1 MIEVAK
7 NIPDEG
13 VWDLSKIT
21 LSQEQKKTVLQLLPW
36 LFEHPS
42 GLAQAIAKKEAG
54 AFDAE
59 QMRLLEQK
67 VIAHFRPLPAAAGVL
82 KVLCKLVDAINLHA
96 EKPLPVPRIP
106 NLIIRPKNP
115 FRNGLPKSLGR
126 VRFWRNAMEKN
137 IQLAVN
143 RYGETHELSEIA
155 QKQWIG
161 KLFLSA
167 ILHGGMV
174 DGDLIVALAR
184 ALLNS
189 PDDYIVL
196 NGRLAVEMS
205 IAWRGEGGSE
215 HRYWYPDALTAIYI
229 AYLPDNSL
237 HRLLIGIDQKPISD
251 QQVRT
256 KIWQCISAYCRL
268 MTIKV
273 SERPQSLTDLLRC
286 AQLDIQTRLPLVLAN
301 YAGRKL
307 VSHSPGKQV
316 LTRLYGLPIQ
326 PDQNKQ
332 IKDAQ
337 PADSITKFNQKVDDL
352 NDIEPSWLGLVR
364 KAFSTDSQAE
374 VLRQLD
380 VIASD
385 VRPASVDECFISFAL
400 FLMTSLSYSGNKLA
414 VSTARAYMVTVAKR
428 LAGRLDDVDP
438 RTLDAEILETLYT
451 DILDDVDQQSLDSE
465 IKKTPHTESLEDV
478 DQQSLESKI
487 LKALHA
493 ASLEDAKQRDLARN
507 QRKRIARALCEFHH
521 FLVQRY
527 QFEPINPREVL
538 GIGKGLV
545 PVDANLITPDEYAK
559 IYQAIPE
566 TIKSLHPS
574 LPAQAKLSRAAQLI
588 FMLAFK
594 CGLRRMEV
602 LKLKIADLC
611 EHAPAELLI
620 RPSDAR
626 RLKTKSATRKMP
638 LYALLSERD
647 LAELRAWKAV
657 RRNESTIQTVH
668 VNEQFLFG
676 IPELGFEVIP
686 QDTLFPVI
694 HHAMRGVTGDLSLR
708 FHHLRHSFANWTFLR
723 LMLSDFASTLELFQ
737 NLPETNDFLSK
748 SKQFRDAL
756 YGRADPTRRHVYAI
770 ASLLGHSGPEISLE
784 HYVHISDLLLMLWLE
799 KDLSA
804 PSEKMLMIESGFPQS
819 TNYRLLA
826 KGVQHIPYRLI
837 KNRWPNLVHIP
848 KRIAI
853 VNVTPINQVAPS
865 GLSLLDDPAI
875 FDKTWQLLYQHEMH
889 GMAFSAVAESQR
901 LSEKFVIR
909 AHLAA
914 AGIGDMKVSK
924 GNKGYR
930 HRMIEIAQDRRQKDQ
945 LSRLACPVA
954 PHTERDKAIVE
965 KIVPNLQTLIKEKPE
980 FCWEVFQYFLENTWQ
995 TRNEIIFKDPEN
1007 SAQALKFIIF
1017 LDGLGIKKSELQF
1030 VSYDV
1035 SNRSANLAIWKEKLG
1050 LSSRHHVKKISPPRK
1065 DNLSAKKWLGIKP
1078 VFPVENAHA
1087 LKQGAEEEGSVAF
1100 RYLMVLGAIICFAIG
1115 YGENSDL

>member
-1 MIEVAK
+1 MNEVAK
-7 NIPDEG
+7 DIPDEV

-21 LSQEQKKTVLQLLPW
+21 LSHAQKKIVLQLLPW

-42 GLAQAIAKKEAG
+42 ALAQAIAKKEAG
-54 AFDAE
+54 TFNSD
-59 QMRLLEQK
+59 QMRLLEQA
-67 VIAHFRPLPAAAGVL
+67 VIAHFRPLPAAADVL
-82 KVLCKLVDAINLHA
+82 KVLCKLVDAINLRA
-96 EKPLPVPRIP
+96 TTPLPVPRIP

-115 FRNGLPKSLGR
+115 FRNGLPMSLGR

-137 IQLAVN
+137 IQLAEN
-143 RYGETHELSEIA
+143 RYGETHEPSEIV

-189 PDDYIVL
+189 PDDYILL

-215 HRYWYPDALTAIYI
+215 HRYWYPDSLTAIYI
-229 AYLPDNSL
+229 AYLPDNALS
-237 HRLLIGIDQKPISD
+237 RFLIDIDQKPISD

-268 MTIKV
+268 MNLKV
-273 SERPQSLTDLLRC
+273 SERPKSLADLLRC
-286 AQLDIQTRLPLVLAN
+286 AQIDIQTRLPLVLAN
-301 YAGRKL
+301 YASRKL
-307 VSHSPGKQV
+307 ISHSPSNQV
-316 LTRLYGLPIQ
+316 LTRIYGLPIQ
-326 PDQNKQ
+326 PEQNKH
-332 IKDAQ
+332 IEDAQ
-337 PADSITKFNQKVDDL
+337 PAELITEFNQKVDDL
-352 NDIEPSWLGLVR
+352 NDIEPSWLGSVR
-364 KAFSTDSQAE
+364 KAFSTDSQAD
-374 VLRQLD
+374 VKKQLD
-380 VIASD
+380 VIASN

-438 RTLDAEILETLYT
+438 RTLDAEILETLYA
-451 DILDDVDQQSLDSE
+451 DILDDVDQQSLDS
-465 IKKTPHTESLEDV
+465 
-478 DQQSLESKI
+478 KI
-487 LKALHA
+487 LKTLHTE
-493 ASLEDAKQRDLARN
+493 SLEDAKQRGLARN
-507 QRKRIARALCEFHH
+507 QRRRIARALCEFHH
-521 FLVQRY
+521 FLVQR
-527 QFEPINPREVL
+527 FHLEPINPREVL

-694 HHAMRGVTGDLSLR
+694 HHAMRCVTGDSSLR
-708 FHHLRHSFANWTFLR
+708 FHHLRHSFASWAFLR
-723 LMLSDFASTLELFQ
+723 LMVSDLTSMPELFQ
-737 NLPETNDFLSK
+737 NMPETNDFLRK
-748 SKQFRDAL
+748 SKQFRDLL
-756 YGRADPTRRHVYAI
+756 YGRADPTRRHVYGI
-770 ASLLGHSGPEISLE
+770 ASLLGHSGPEISME
-784 HYVHISDLLLMLWLE
+784 HYVHICDLLLMLWLE

-848 KRIAI
+848 KRIPIA
-853 VNVTPINQVAPS
+853 NVTPINQVAPS
-865 GLSLLDDPAI
+865 GLSLLDDPTI

-889 GMAFSAVAESQR
+889 GMALNAVAESQR
-901 LSEKFVIR
+901 LPEEFVIR

-914 AGIGDMKVSK
+914 AGIL
-924 GNKGYR
+924 NFNFFFR
-930 HRMIEIAQDRRQKDQ
+930 FLFRLFLHFLLLIFF
-945 LSRLACPVA
+945 LS
-954 PHTERDKAIVE
+954 
-965 KIVPNLQTLIKEKPE
+965 
-980 FCWEVFQYFLENTWQ
+980 FCCLLEV
-995 TRNEIIFKDPEN
+995 
-1007 SAQALKFIIF
+1007 
-1017 LDGLGIKKSELQF
+1017 
-1030 VSYDV
+1030 
-1035 SNRSANLAIWKEKLG
+1035 
-1050 LSSRHHVKKISPPRK
+1050 
-1065 DNLSAKKWLGIKP
+1065 
-1078 VFPVENAHA
+1078 
-1087 LKQGAEEEGSVAF
+1087 
-1100 RYLMVLGAIICFAIG
+1100 
-1115 YGENSDL
+1115 